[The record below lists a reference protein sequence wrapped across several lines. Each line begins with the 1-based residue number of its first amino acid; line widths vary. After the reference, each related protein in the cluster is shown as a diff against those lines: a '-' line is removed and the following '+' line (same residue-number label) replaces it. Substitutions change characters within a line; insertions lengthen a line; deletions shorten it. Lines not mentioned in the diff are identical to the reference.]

1 MAKNFFTGI
10 NTCMR
15 IIPVIQNY
23 LIYPHFKENYELQ
36 NSHKAFAKDS
46 VSFQAQKFPVIES
59 HKAFKQLGIKKK
71 VHCIYCN
78 SRLTFDN
85 SMIDKWK
92 KDKVFQGPIRTF
104 VRVLKPYKTSLRG
117 TEYKLFEIIDNI
129 SKKSPDAHLSNVI
142 KILAVQSNKK
152 LLELQTPVLNK
163 ILKLSKELPPEYQEK
178 LNTLI
183 MKNTCR
189 LLKIPY
195 VEEFSTKDFSYKV
208 GKITKLLN
216 NNDKDV
222 KKIKKLTNILTIPE
236 LKDNETDISEEA
248 LEKIRGTIAYNLD
261 NPNYRIGKHVK
272 KSRLKAKYLII
283 ENIKNTASKLNRN
296 DIVKLCEDSQKRL
309 DGVPVAGKFSNKAFS
324 HDLYDV
330 LKDINDTKLRAEICK
345 LAEELPTSE
354 TSIHAF
360 ILKHD
365 EASSDTI
372 GTNLLE
378 PSVITVE
385 HMKPSSEGGVDALKN
400 WAYACKRCNN
410 KRQSGSM
417 KSFFSNFPE
426 NNANRYWKDIV
437 KLSNKGY
444 FSFEDTREMLK
455 TFKRQSGIKI
465 ESNKNL
471 RYIPDVNV

>member
-15 IIPVIQNY
+15 IMPVIQNY

-92 KDKVFQGPIRTF
+92 KDKVFQAPIKTF

-163 ILKLSKELPPEYQEK
+163 ILKLSKELLPEYQEK
-178 LNTLI
+178 LDALI

-189 LLKIPY
+189 LLKIPH
-195 VEEFSTKDFSYKV
+195 VEEFSAKDFSYKV
-208 GKITKLLN
+208 SKITKSLN

-236 LKDNETDISEEA
+236 LKDNEADISSEA
-248 LEKIRGTIAYNLD
+248 VERINDAIAYNLD

-283 ENIKNTASKLNRN
+283 QNIKNTASRLNRD

-330 LKDINDTKLRAEICK
+330 LKDLDDTKLRAKICK

-410 KRQSGSM
+410 KRQSVNM
-417 KSFFSNFPE
+417 KTFFKLFPAD
-426 NNANRYWKDIV
+426 NANKYWRDIID
-437 KLSNKGY
+437 LSNKGY
-444 FSFEDTREMLK
+444 FSFEDTKEMLK
-455 TFKRQSGIKI
+455 IFKRQSSIKI
-465 ESNKNL
+465 DSHKKL